1 MDGIC
6 GICGKTTDET
16 MLTVD
21 DHETTCL
28 ECATKTA
35 KEAQTEKRHIEI
47 YDEHWNNWF
56 LCTWCEELFPES
68 ELREEADLGHLC
80 DQCIMAIHS
89 RGESLS
95 LKY

>member
-6 GICGKTTDET
+6 GICGKATDET

-21 DHETTCL
+21 DHEMVCL
-28 ECATKTA
+28 ECATKRA

-68 ELREEADLGHLC
+68 ELREEAELGRLC